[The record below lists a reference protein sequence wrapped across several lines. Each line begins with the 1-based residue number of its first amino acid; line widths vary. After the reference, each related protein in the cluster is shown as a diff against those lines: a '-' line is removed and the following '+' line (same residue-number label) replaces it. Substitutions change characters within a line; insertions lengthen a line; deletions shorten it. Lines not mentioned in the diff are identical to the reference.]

1 MKEKFK
7 QLKEAMKNPP
17 ADRLAKIEYQ
27 SNFLQAAG
35 ILVVCTALI
44 IKGLWYIIFA
54 LIFGVGINYSQ
65 GMNAYRKY
73 HNIKEFMPKEE
84 PKDYVNDI
92 SPSRRRDKIIM
103 HVFGSKIKWMSSII
117 AVLLTYVFLG
127 TDNHWLFH
135 TIAYPVVLIIN
146 FVIIY
151 FFIAYWIALYYYNKE
166 MKI

>member
-27 SNFLQAAG
+27 SNFLQAIG
-35 ILVVCTALI
+35 IFAVCIALI
-44 IKGLWYIIFA
+44 VKGLWYIIFA

-73 HNIKEFMPKEE
+73 YNIKEFMPKEE
-84 PKDYVNDI
+84 PKDYFKDI
-92 SPSRRRDKIIM
+92 SPSRRRGKIIE
-103 HVFGSKIKWMSSII
+103 HVFGEKMKWLSIMI
-117 AVLLTYVFLG
+117 SVFFTYLIFG
-127 TDNHWLFH
+127 MDNHWLFNS
-135 TIAYPVVLIIN
+135 IVYPISLLGGFIIL
-146 FVIIY
+146 Y
-151 FFIAYWIALYYYNKE
+151 FFGVYYIALRYFNKE

>member
-1 MKEKFK
+1 MKAKFK

-27 SNFLQAAG
+27 SNFLQAIG
-35 ILVVCTALI
+35 ILFVCTFLI

-84 PKDYVNDI
+84 PKDFVNDI
-92 SPSRRRDKIIM
+92 SPSRKRGKIIE
-103 HVFGSKIKWMSSII
+103 HVYGGKMKWFCII
-117 AVLLTYVFLG
+117 ISVLFTYVIFG
-127 TDNHWLFH
+127 MDNHWLFNS
-135 TIAYPVVLIIN
+135 IVYPLSLFGMFILS
-146 FVIIY
+146 Y
-151 FFIAYWIALYYYNKE
+151 FFGVYYIALYHFNKE